1 MFIIL
6 HTNTHIRDFR
16 VFLLLC
22 RNESKQAA
30 HMTHKL
36 HIIHRADLE
45 RPCGSIKGSR
55 THTGACAHAATHT
68 FLSASEVHARTA
80 ESCVAEQRVV
90 SCGDDKWER
99 PLMCS
104 HRVLTDFHSCIF
116 LIFPTHRE
124 IYFCGTALRHFL
136 VFSFCIFLSIC
147 FVSQLAALR
156 FQYILSLEVSPSRY
170 EQDNEIHIH

>member
-1 MFIIL
+1 MQDSHATCFKCAYAFSARMFIIL
-6 HTNTHIRDFR
+6 HTNTRLRDFR

-22 RNESKQAA
+22 TNEDKQAA

-55 THTGACAHAATHT
+55 THTGTCAHAATHT

-90 SCGDDKWER
+90 SCGDDK
-99 PLMCS
+99 
-104 HRVLTDFHSCIF
+104 
-116 LIFPTHRE
+116 
-124 IYFCGTALRHFL
+124 
-136 VFSFCIFLSIC
+136 
-147 FVSQLAALR
+147 
-156 FQYILSLEVSPSRY
+156 
-170 EQDNEIHIH
+170 